1 MGDQAT
7 TVEAAA
13 SLILGTPAEQPEVE
27 ETAPEILEEETQE
40 VGDEYQEEEVTEE
53 DDEVVGDSE
62 ESEESDEET
71 IDDGEPESEAD
82 GEFYTVK
89 VDGEEYEVNQEELI
103 KGYQLEKNYTKNN
116 QALLEE
122 KASVEAMK
130 QELAAER
137 DKYIQFNKQQAD
149 AQNQVLV
156 QAQAKLEAIDR
167 VEDPLGYVTQQ
178 LEVQEVAKN
187 IEAQRQN
194 WEHAETQK
202 RAVNTEQMQKYLAEQ
217 AQELSK
223 VIPEWTDPQKG
234 AAIREGVATFAK
246 TLGYSEA
253 EINSIS
259 SARDV
264 VVLNKARLYDEMQ
277 SKKAVVRDKRSPAK
291 AKPIV
296 RSKAK
301 KSASAA
307 KAQQTK
313 QKRANFK
320 STGKVGDAAKLI
332 HDALNK

>member
-1 MGDQAT
+1 MGDQT
-7 TVEAAA
+7 SVEAAA
-13 SLILGTPAEQPEVE
+13 SLILGTQSEQPEVKE
-27 ETAPEILEEETQE
+27 AAPEILEEETQE
-40 VGDEYQEEEVTEE
+40 VGDEHQEDDVAEE
-53 DDEVVGDSE
+53 DEVVGDSE
-62 ESEESDEET
+62 ESEESDEEDL
-71 IDDGEPESEAD
+71 DDGVVESEAG

-89 VDGEEYEVNQEELI
+89 VDGEEYEVNQAELI

-122 KASVEAMK
+122 KSSIEAMK
-130 QELAAER
+130 QELTAER
-137 DKYIQFNKQQAD
+137 DKYIQFNQQQAQ

-156 QAQAKLEAIDR
+156 QAQAKLESIDR
-167 VEDPLGYVTQQ
+167 VDDPLGYVTQQ
-178 LEVQEVAKN
+178 LEVQEVAKG

-194 WEHAETQK
+194 WEHAETQT
-202 RAVNTEQMQKYLAEQ
+202 RAISTEQMQKYLAEQ
-217 AQELSK
+217 SEELAK
-223 VIPEWTDPQKG
+223 VMPEWSDPEKG
-234 AAIREGVATFAK
+234 AAVREGVSNFAK

-277 SKKAVVRDKRSPAK
+277 SKKAVVRDKRAPAK

-301 KSASAA
+301 ASASAA

-320 STGKVGDAAKLI
+320 STGKVGDAANLI
-332 HDALNK
+332 FDALNK

>member
-7 TVEAAA
+7 SVEAAA
-13 SLILGTPAEQPEVE
+13 SLILGTPSEQPEVE
-27 ETAPEILEEETQE
+27 DTAPEILEEETQE
-40 VGDEYQEEEVTEE
+40 VGDEHQEDDVAEE
-53 DDEVVGDSE
+53 DEVVGDSE
-62 ESEESDEET
+62 ESEESDEEGL
-71 IDDGEPESEAD
+71 DDGVVESEAD
-82 GEFYTVK
+82 GDFYTVK

-122 KASVEAMK
+122 KSSIEAMK
-130 QELAAER
+130 QELTAER
-137 DKYIQFNKQQAD
+137 DKYIQFNQQQAQ

-156 QAQAKLEAIDR
+156 QAQAKLESIDR
-167 VEDPLGYVTQQ
+167 VDDPLGYVTQQ
-178 LEVQEVAKN
+178 LEVQEVAKGL
-187 IEAQRQN
+187 EAQRQN

-223 VIPEWTDPQKG
+223 VIPEWADPQKG
-234 AAIREGVATFAK
+234 AAVREGVATFAK

-264 VVLNKARLYDEMQ
+264 VVLNKARLYDELQ
-277 SKKAVVRDKRSPAK
+277 GKKAVVRDKRSPAK

-320 STGKVGDAAKLI
+320 STGKVGDAANLI
-332 HDALNK
+332 FDALNK